1 MNGLIF
7 GLDSLAEHQGF
18 VITQG
23 TFDGV
28 HGGHDWVLKRV
39 VDLSKHHGV
48 PSMLITFHPHPR
60 LIVHPNDPSV
70 QLLTSIEEKAKKVLA
85 KGIDTVLVLEF
96 TEALA
101 QLDPEEFVKQI
112 LVEQLKVKA
121 MVVGYDHR
129 FGKNRKGS
137 FEDLLQFS
145 KKYNFEVD
153 EINARLIDD
162 IAVSSTR
169 IRQALMMGD
178 LATANKMLGS
188 PYTLSGK
195 VIHGNKRGRTIGFP
209 TANLELSEPHKLI
222 PPMGVYAGYAE
233 IEGDDFIAQKFRT
246 MINIGVRPTVD
257 GKNLSIEAH
266 ILDFNSDLYGR
277 KIELQLCQFLRN
289 EQKFDGI
296 EALKIQLENDKL
308 NTLQVLI

>member
-1 MNGLIF
+1 
-7 GLDSLAEHQGF
+7 
-18 VITQG
+18 
-23 TFDGV
+23 
-28 HGGHDWVLKRV
+28 
-39 VDLSKHHGV
+39 
-48 PSMLITFHPHPR
+48 

-96 TEALA
+96 NEALS
-101 QLDPEEFVKQI
+101 QLEPEEFVRKI

-137 FEDLLQFS
+137 FDDLLQFS
-145 KKYNFEVD
+145 QKYNFEVD

-188 PYTLSGK
+188 PYTLSGM

-222 PPMGVYAGYAE
+222 PPMGVYAGYVE
-233 IEGDDFIAQKFRT
+233 IEGDDFIAQKFKT

>member
-1 MNGLIF
+1 
-7 GLDSLAEHQGF
+7 
-18 VITQG
+18 
-23 TFDGV
+23 
-28 HGGHDWVLKRV
+28 
-39 VDLSKHHGV
+39 
-48 PSMLITFHPHPR
+48 
-60 LIVHPNDPSV
+60 
-70 QLLTSIEEKAKKVLA
+70 
-85 KGIDTVLVLEF
+85 
-96 TEALA
+96 
-101 QLDPEEFVKQI
+101 
-112 LVEQLKVKA
+112 
-121 MVVGYDHR
+121 
-129 FGKNRKGS
+129 
-137 FEDLLQFS
+137 
-145 KKYNFEVD
+145 
-153 EINARLIDD
+153 
-162 IAVSSTR
+162 
-169 IRQALMMGD
+169 MMGD

-222 PPMGVYAGYAE
+222 PPMGVYVGYAE

-277 KIELQLCQFLRN
+277 KIELQLCHFLRN